1 MRLNRLLAVAVLLPV
16 LAACASTASEQ
27 SASNAPASSSSTS
40 APAADKPKVVAAFYP
55 LQYAAQSVG
64 GDLVNV
70 ANLTQPGVEPHDLE
84 LSAQQVAE
92 IAEADLVLYIKG
104 FQPAV
109 DEAIEQQAA
118 GRAIDVSAGLA
129 LLAAHEDEAGHADE
143 DGHEHG
149 MQDPHVWLNPINM
162 ALIGTAIKDRLSD
175 IDSANAAAYMSNS
188 EALRTS
194 MTTLDQ
200 KFSSGL
206 GSCTITTMVVSHE
219 AFAYLAEAYGF
230 TQVGISGL
238 SPEAEPSPA
247 RIKDVANIVTQDGVT
262 TVYYETLVD
271 PKVAQTL
278 ADETGATTA
287 VLDPLEGLQPD
298 SDGDYISVMESNLA
312 TLKAGQAC
320 S

>member
-1 MRLNRLLAVAVLLPV
+1 MRLSRLLSVAVLLPV
-16 LAACASTASEQ
+16 LAACASTVSEQ
-27 SASNAPASSSSTS
+27 STSNAPGSSSSTS

-70 ANLTQPGVEPHDLE
+70 TNLTQPGIEPHDLE

-143 DGHEHG
+143 EGHEHG
-149 MQDPHVWLNPINM
+149 MQDPHVWLNPMNM
-162 ALIGTAIKDRLSD
+162 ALIGTAIKDKLSD
-175 IDSANAAAYMSNS
+175 IDSANAAAYMTNS
-188 EALRTS
+188 EALRTL

-200 KFSSGL
+200 KFSAGL

-278 ADETGATTA
+278 ADETGASTA

>member
-1 MRLNRLLAVAVLLPV
+1 MRPSRILAVAVLLPV
-16 LAACASTASEQ
+16 LAACASTVSEQ
-27 SASNAPASSSSTS
+27 STSNAPATSSSTS

-70 ANLTQPGVEPHDLE
+70 TNLTQPGVEPHDLE

-129 LLAAHEDEAGHADE
+129 LLAAHEDEAEHADE
-143 DGHEHG
+143 EGHEHG
-149 MQDPHVWLNPINM
+149 MQDPHVWLNPMNM
-162 ALIGTAIKDRLSD
+162 ALIGTAIKDKLSD

>member
-1 MRLNRLLAVAVLLPV
+1 MRLSRLLAVAVLLPV
-16 LAACASTASEQ
+16 LAACASTASDQ
-27 SASNAPASSSSTS
+27 SASNAPTSSSSTS
-40 APAADKPKVVAAFYP
+40 APVTDKPKVVAAFYP

-70 ANLTQPGVEPHDLE
+70 TNLTQPGVEPHDLE

-92 IAEADLVLYIKG
+92 IAQADLVLYIKG

-118 GRAIDVSAGLA
+118 GRAVDVSAGLA
-129 LLAAHEDEAGHADE
+129 LLAAHEDETGHADE
-143 DGHEHG
+143 TGHEHG
-149 MQDPHVWLNPINM
+149 LQDPHVWLNPMNM

-194 MTTLDQ
+194 MTALDQ
-200 KFSSGL
+200 KFSTGL

-247 RIKDVANIVTQDGVT
+247 RIKDVANIVTRDGVT

-278 ADETGATTA
+278 ADETGAKTA
-287 VLDPLEGLQPD
+287 VLDPLEGLQPN
-298 SDGDYISVMESNLA
+298 SDDDYISVMESNLA

>member
-27 SASNAPASSSSTS
+27 SASNAPANSSSTP
-40 APAADKPKVVAAFYP
+40 APATDRPKVVAAFYP

-70 ANLTQPGVEPHDLE
+70 TNLTQPGVEPHDLE

-129 LLAAHEDEAGHADE
+129 LLAGHEDEAGHADE
-143 DGHEHG
+143 AGHEHG
-149 MQDPHVWLNPINM
+149 IQDPHVWLNPMNM
-162 ALIGTAIKDRLSD
+162 ALIGAAIKDRLSD

-194 MTTLDQ
+194 MATLDQ
-200 KFSSGL
+200 KFSSEL
-206 GSCTITTMVVSHE
+206 GSCSISTMVVSHE

-278 ADETGATTA
+278 ADETGAKTA
-287 VLDPLEGLQPD
+287 VLDPLEGLQPN

>member
-1 MRLNRLLAVAVLLPV
+1 
-16 LAACASTASEQ
+16 
-27 SASNAPASSSSTS
+27 
-40 APAADKPKVVAAFYP
+40 VAAFDP

-70 ANLTQPGVEPHDLE
+70 TNLTQPGVEPHDLE

>member
-194 MTTLDQ
+194 MATLDQ

-262 TVYYETLVD
+262 TVY
-271 PKVAQTL
+271 
-278 ADETGATTA
+278 
-287 VLDPLEGLQPD
+287 
-298 SDGDYISVMESNLA
+298 
-312 TLKAGQAC
+312 
-320 S
+320 

>member
-40 APAADKPKVVAAFYP
+40 TPAADKPKVVAAFYP

-194 MTTLDQ
+194 MATLDQ

-278 ADETGATTA
+278 ADETGAKTA
-287 VLDPLEGLQPD
+287 VLDPLEGLQPN

>member
-1 MRLNRLLAVAVLLPV
+1 MRLNRLLVVAVLLPV
-16 LAACASTASEQ
+16 LAACVSTASEQ
-27 SASNAPASSSSTS
+27 SASDAPAISSSTS
-40 APAADKPKVVAAFYP
+40 TAAADKPKIVAAFYP
-55 LQYAAQSVG
+55 LQYAAQSIG

-70 ANLTQPGVEPHDLE
+70 TNLTQPGVEPHDLE

-118 GRAIDVSAGLA
+118 GRAIDVSAGLE
-129 LLAAHEDEAGHADE
+129 LLAAHEDEA
-143 DGHEHG
+143 GHEHG
-149 MQDPHVWLNPINM
+149 MQDPHVWLNPMNM

-175 IDSANAAAYMSNS
+175 IDSANATTYMSNS

-247 RIKDVANIVTQDGVT
+247 RIKDVVNIVTQDGVT

-278 ADETGATTA
+278 ADETGAKTA
-287 VLDPLEGLQPD
+287 VLDPLEGLQPN

-312 TLKAGQAC
+312 TLKTGQAC

>member
-1 MRLNRLLAVAVLLPV
+1 MRPSRILAVAVLLPV
-16 LAACASTASEQ
+16 LAACASTVSEQ
-27 SASNAPASSSSTS
+27 STSNAPATSSSKS

-70 ANLTQPGVEPHDLE
+70 TNLTQPGVEPHDLE

-129 LLAAHEDEAGHADE
+129 LLAAHEDEAEHADE
-143 DGHEHG
+143 EGHEHG
-149 MQDPHVWLNPINM
+149 MQDPHVWLNPMNM
-162 ALIGTAIKDRLSD
+162 ALIGTAIKDKLSD

-278 ADETGATTA
+278 ADETGASTA

>member
-1 MRLNRLLAVAVLLPV
+1 MRLNRALAVAVLLPV
-16 LAACASTASEQ
+16 LAACASTASEP
-27 SASNAPASSSSTS
+27 SGGAAASSAAAST
-40 APAADKPKVVAAFYP
+40 PAADKPNVVAAFYP

-70 ANLTQPGVEPHDLE
+70 TNLTQPGVEPHDLE

-92 IAEADLVLYIKG
+92 IAGADLVLYIKG

-129 LLAAHEDEAGHADE
+129 LLAGHEDEAGHADE
-143 DGHEHG
+143 EGHEHG
-149 MQDPHVWLNPINM
+149 MQDPHVWLNPMNM
-162 ALIGTAIKDRLSD
+162 ALIGAAIKDRLSD
-175 IDSANAAAYMSNS
+175 IDSVNAAAYTSNS

-200 KFSSGL
+200 KFSSEL
-206 GSCTITTMVVSHE
+206 GSCTISTMVVSHE

-278 ADETGATTA
+278 ADETGAKTA

-298 SDGDYISVMESNLA
+298 STGDYISVMESNLD

>member
-1 MRLNRLLAVAVLLPV
+1 
-16 LAACASTASEQ
+16 
-27 SASNAPASSSSTS
+27 
-40 APAADKPKVVAAFYP
+40 
-55 LQYAAQSVG
+55 
-64 GDLVNV
+64 
-70 ANLTQPGVEPHDLE
+70 
-84 LSAQQVAE
+84 
-92 IAEADLVLYIKG
+92 
-104 FQPAV
+104 
-109 DEAIEQQAA
+109 
-118 GRAIDVSAGLA
+118 
-129 LLAAHEDEAGHADE
+129 
-143 DGHEHG
+143 
-149 MQDPHVWLNPINM
+149 MQDPHVWLNPMNM
-162 ALIGTAIKDRLSD
+162 ALIGAAIKDRLSD
-175 IDSANAAAYMSNS
+175 IDSVNAAAYTSNS

-200 KFSSGL
+200 KFSSEL
-206 GSCTITTMVVSHE
+206 GSCTISTMVVSHE

-262 TVYYETLVD
+262 TIYYETLVD

-278 ADETGATTA
+278 ADETGAKTA

-298 SDGDYISVMESNLA
+298 STGDYISVMESNLD